1 MSWVYA
7 LTAQG
12 TTHGFERGYFA
23 FLGDPFGEDVITGNL
38 TETIVTSA
46 VPETSTSSLMLL
58 GLAGMLLWRCH
69 NVRPSVPV
77 SGL

>member
-1 MSWVYA
+1 VYT

-23 FLGDPFGEDVITGNL
+23 FVGDPFGENVTTGNL

-46 VPETSTSSLMLL
+46 APEMSTSSLLVL
-58 GLAGMLLWRCH
+58 GVAGMLLWRC
-69 NVRPSVPV
+69 RRTS
-77 SGL
+77 